1 MNTDKQSFAPPRGMR
16 DFLPAETALRDWA
29 TFVILKAYEQF
40 GFTRIET
47 SILENINRLRK
58 SDGGENLALMFEVLK
73 RGDKLDKE
81 LSVIPVTRESLT
93 DLGLRFDLTIPLIRF
108 YSANQSVLPN
118 PLKSIQIGYSWRA
131 ETPQPQLGRFRQ
143 FAQCDIDIIGV
154 KSEIAEMEL
163 LQATAEALLGLGL
176 KQFTFRINDR
186 RILAAL
192 AKSCG
197 FPPDTFDKVFTAV
210 DKLDK
215 IGLSGVEFELLTIAS
230 DASST
235 KKLINIFTAVQ
246 AAGNNFE
253 SIRQAL
259 PSDLNTED
267 AFQPLANVIQVI
279 SQQSN
284 GNYAIRFDPS
294 LVRGMGYYTGQ
305 IFEIEYPGYPFSL
318 GGGGRYDQLVGKF
331 IGCDVAACGCSIGFE
346 RIMMI
351 LCDQGFEPPRLDRV
365 AIIFDANQDN
375 YAAVLDAAQRI
386 RLTGVTVSLTP
397 RRKEMRKQLD
407 QLMSQGYKS
416 YVIFKQALLV
426 NDFETT
432 LKINRSLTMALQV
445 VALDQKK
452 IEKLQ
457 RSGFPLSRNFSLA

>member
-29 TFVILKAYEQF
+29 TSIILLAYEQF

-58 SDGGENLALMFEVLK
+58 SEGGENLALMFEVLK

-81 LSVIPVTRESLT
+81 ISVIPVTRESLT

-108 YSANQSVLPN
+108 YAVNQSVLPN
-118 PLKSIQIGYSWRA
+118 PFKSIQIGYSWRA

-143 FAQCDIDIIGV
+143 FTQCDIDIIGV

-163 LQATAEALLGLGL
+163 LQATAEALLGLGI

-197 FPPDTFDKVFTAV
+197 FTPDTFDKVFTVV

-215 IGLSGVEFELLTIAS
+215 IGLSGIESELSTIANS
-230 DASST
+230 ASAT
-235 KKLINIFTAVQ
+235 AKLINIFALVQ
-246 AAGNNFE
+246 AAGNNLE
-253 SIRQAL
+253 NIRQVL
-259 PSDLNTED
+259 QPDLNVEE
-267 AFQPLANVIQVI
+267 AFQSLANVIKAI
-279 SQQSN
+279 SQQSE

-318 GGGGRYDQLVGKF
+318 GGGGRYDQMVGKF
-331 IGCDVAACGCSIGFE
+331 IGREVAACGFSIGFE

-351 LCDQGFEPPRLDRV
+351 LSERGFEPPQRDRV
-365 AIIFDANQDN
+365 AIIFDANQDD

-386 RLTGVTVSLTP
+386 RSSGVTATLLP
-397 RRKEMRKQLD
+397 RRKDMRKQLH
-407 QLMSQGYKS
+407 QLVSQGYKS
-416 YVIFKQALLV
+416 YVVFKQGDQQPEIKDLKLTSEV
-426 NDFETT
+426 N
-432 LKINRSLTMALQV
+432 A
-445 VALDQKK
+445 
-452 IEKLQ
+452 
-457 RSGFPLSRNFSLA
+457 